1 MLWNFYN
8 VYLKK
13 FPLYLIWRSP
23 KIGVDLALF
32 KAIEHGIIEIV
43 TEIIRVNP
51 AFLTQRL
58 DFQKGILHAAIC
70 FRQEKVFNLIYAV
83 GKWKGLMIIGYD
95 EYKNNILH
103 LAAMLAPPYRLAH
116 FSGAALQMQ
125 KELQWYKEVESVVDP
140 TFKLLVNDYGE
151 KPSQLF
157 TNSHKQLM
165 EEAEKWIKEIANSC
179 TVVGALIITI
189 MFTVAFTVPGGNIQD
204 NGYPIFLHEKA
215 FKVFITAD
223 AVSLFAAST
232 SVLKFLGVLTSR
244 YAEEDFLESLPRKLI
259 IGLSTLFF
267 SIAAMMIA
275 FCATLIIMLDG
286 DLGLI
291 IPTVLMASVPVAVFI
306 FLQFPLLVEIFIST
320 YGPGLFDRKMKYLFE
335 KDRGSE

>member
-1 MLWNFYN
+1 
-8 VYLKK
+8 
-13 FPLYLIWRSP
+13 
-23 KIGVDLALF
+23 
-32 KAIEHGIIEIV
+32 
-43 TEIIRVNP
+43 
-51 AFLTQRL
+51 
-58 DFQKGILHAAIC
+58 
-70 FRQEKVFNLIYAV
+70 
-83 GKWKGLMIIGYD
+83 
-95 EYKNNILH
+95 
-103 LAAMLAPPYRLAH
+103 MLAPPYRLAH

-189 MFTVAFTVPGGNIQD
+189 MFTVAFTVPG
-204 NGYPIFLHEKA
+204 
-215 FKVFITAD
+215 
-223 AVSLFAAST
+223 
-232 SVLKFLGVLTSR
+232 
-244 YAEEDFLESLPRKLI
+244 
-259 IGLSTLFF
+259 
-267 SIAAMMIA
+267 AMMIA

-320 YGPGLFDRKMKYLFE
+320 YGPGMFDRKMKYLFE
-335 KDRGSE
+335 KDRGSA